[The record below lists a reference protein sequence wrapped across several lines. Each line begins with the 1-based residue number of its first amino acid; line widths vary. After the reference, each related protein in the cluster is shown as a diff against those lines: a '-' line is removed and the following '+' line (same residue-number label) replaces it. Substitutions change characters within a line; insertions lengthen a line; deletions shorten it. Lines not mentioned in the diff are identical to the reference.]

1 MDTDFY
7 NSQQWLKH
15 FYEKCSSAW
24 NKKDHLEINHDK
36 TMTMGCL
43 FLKNRDK
50 NHTLISLMGG
60 KN

>member
-1 MDTDFY
+1 MI
-7 NSQQWLKH
+7 NALVH
-15 FYEKCSSAW
+15 EK
-24 NKKDHLEINHDK
+24 KKDHLEINHDK

-60 KN
+60 EN